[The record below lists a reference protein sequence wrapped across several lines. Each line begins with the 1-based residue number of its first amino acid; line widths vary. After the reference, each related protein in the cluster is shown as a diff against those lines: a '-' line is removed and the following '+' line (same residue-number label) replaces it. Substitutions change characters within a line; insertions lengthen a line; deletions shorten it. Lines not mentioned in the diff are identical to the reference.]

1 MISMDG
7 YRTSCALR
15 FAAHCEREARKAA
28 EAAEARA
35 KIDAETQ
42 AHLARL
48 VLNGVVDAAG

>member
-1 MISMDG
+1 MTSMDG

-28 EAAEARA
+28 EAAEVRA
-35 KIDAETQ
+35 KIDAQTK

-48 VLNGVVDAAG
+48 VLNEVADAAG